1 MKHSS
6 EHSNW
11 YSEKLQVHHLERLA
25 VVYVRQST
33 LQQVL
38 DHQESTRIQ
47 YGLAERAQALGWHPE
62 RILTIDEDLGK
73 SGSSAEG
80 RLGFQR
86 LVSEVGLN
94 HVGLILGVDMS
105 RLARSSKD
113 WHQLLEICGL
123 FGTLIADLDGIYDP
137 SQYND
142 RLLLGLKGT
151 MSEAELHILKQRLV
165 RGKRNKAKRGELG
178 FNVPIGYVRRPSG
191 EIILDPDEQAQTVVK
206 LIFRKFEELGT
217 LNAVLRYL
225 VKHHIQVGV
234 RSHSGLNKGD
244 LEWRRPN
251 RPTLQNLLKSPIY
264 AGAYAY
270 GRKQMDARRKRP
282 DHPNSGLVV
291 KPIEEWHVLI
301 KDHHPA
307 YISWAQYEQHLAQL
321 KANQNRADEL
331 GHARA
336 GTSLLS
342 GLLVCGRCGCRMA
355 VQYHRQKHHRYICG
369 REMSD
374 YGGKLCQ
381 HLSGACLDDYVS
393 QQVLSALEP
402 AALEL
407 SLAAAERI
415 ESDREDLDKHWQQR
429 LERAAFEADR
439 AQRHY
444 QLVEPENRL
453 VARHLAQEWEDK
465 LKQQQQ
471 IKEDYERFRSQRPKR
486 LSEEEKQVIR
496 TIAESLP
503 RLWSANTTTQVQRKE
518 IIRQVIQKIT
528 VTVDGESEK
537 VQVMIEWVGGDTRK
551 ANLVR
556 PVAKWTQLS
565 YYPQLCHQ
573 LERLAQ
579 TNLTTDEI
587 IEHLH
592 QAGFRPPKRRQTFN
606 REGIRALMRRLGL
619 LSSTPAKV
627 QGVLAENEWLLPDLA
642 RRLEM
647 PKPTLYDWVRRGWV
661 KARQQTNTH
670 KSWVIWADSAELDR
684 LQKHRQRP
692 AGEVLQQLWRG
703 ETPAIAIPPDIDTHQ
718 PSSTSGEKS

>member
-1 MKHSS
+1 MML
-6 EHSNW
+6 SNENSAW
-11 YSEKLQVHHLERLA
+11 YSEKLQAHHLERLA

-47 YGLAERAQALGWHPE
+47 YGLAERAEALGWPSE

-73 SGSSAEG
+73 SGSSTEG

-151 MSEAELHILKQRLV
+151 MSEAELHILRQRLV

-178 FNVPIGYVRRPSG
+178 FSVPIGYTRRPSG
-191 EIILDPDEQAQTVVK
+191 EIIVDPDEQAQSVVK

-234 RSHSGLNKGD
+234 RAHSGLSKGD

-251 RPTLQNLLKSPIY
+251 RPTLQNLLKNPVY

-270 GRKQMDARRKRP
+270 GRKQMDARRKHP
-282 DHPNSGLVV
+282 DHPYSGLVV
-291 KPIEEWHVLI
+291 KPMEEWLVLI
-301 KDHHPA
+301 QDHHAA
-307 YISWAQYEQHLAQL
+307 YISWEQYEQHLAQL
-321 KANQNRADEL
+321 KANQTRADEL

-336 GTSLLS
+336 GISMLS

-369 REMSD
+369 REMAE

-381 HLSGACLDDYVS
+381 HLSGACLDEYVS
-393 QQVLSALEP
+393 DQVLSALKP

-407 SLAAAERI
+407 SLAAAERV
-415 ESDREDLDKHWQQR
+415 ETDRADLDRHWQQR
-429 LERAAFEADR
+429 LERAAFETDR
-439 AQRHY
+439 ANRHY

-453 VARHLAQEWEDK
+453 VARHLAQEWEAK

-471 IKEDYERFRSQRPKR
+471 LKEDYERFCSQQPKQ
-486 LSEEEKQVIR
+486 LSEAERQAIKA
-496 TIAESLP
+496 IAESLP
-503 RLWSANTTTQVQRKE
+503 RLWFADTTTQTQRKE
-518 IIRQVIQKIT
+518 LIRQVIQKIT
-528 VTVDGESEK
+528 VTVEGQSEK
-537 VQVMIEWVGGDTRK
+537 VQVIIEWVGGDTCY
-551 ANLVR
+551 AELVR

-565 YYPQLCHQ
+565 YYPQICHQ
-573 LERLAQ
+573 LEQLAQ
-579 TNLTTDEI
+579 ENLTTDDI
-587 IEHLH
+587 IERLH
-592 QAGFRPPKRRQTFN
+592 QSGFRPPKRRKTFN

-619 LSSTPAKV
+619 LSSSPPKG
-627 QGVLAENEWLLPDLA
+627 QDVLAENEWLLPDLA
-642 RRLEM
+642 RLLEI
-647 PKPTLYDWVRRGWV
+647 PKPTLYDWVRRGWLKV
-661 KARQQTNTH
+661 RQLPNAH
-670 KSWVIWADSAELDR
+670 KSWVVWADKAELNR
-684 LQKHRQRP
+684 LRQHRRRP

-703 ETPAIAIPPDIDTHQ
+703 ETPAIAIPPDIKTNQ
-718 PSSTSGEKS
+718 PSSPTEEKP